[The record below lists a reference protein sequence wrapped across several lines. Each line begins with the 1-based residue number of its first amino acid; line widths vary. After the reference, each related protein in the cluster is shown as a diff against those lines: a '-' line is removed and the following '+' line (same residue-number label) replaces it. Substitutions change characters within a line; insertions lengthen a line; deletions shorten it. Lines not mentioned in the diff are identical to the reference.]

1 MGQNLTFFV
10 FRDIIFLENVREKKK
25 MNNDNENSQLGFLD
39 ILSLLAFKM
48 QVENIENS
56 KKHMAIIEKKLD
68 EILRRLDKE

>member
-1 MGQNLTFFV
+1 MTFFV
-10 FRDIIFLENVREKKK
+10 FRDIIFLENIREKKK

-56 KKHMAIIEKKLD
+56 KKHMTIIERKLD
-68 EILRRLDKE
+68 EILKRLDKE

>member
-1 MGQNLTFFV
+1 
-10 FRDIIFLENVREKKK
+10 

-56 KKHMAIIEKKLD
+56 KKHMVIIERKLD
-68 EILRRLDKE
+68 EILKRLDKE